1 MERRLGS
8 LRAEHTR
15 GEGGKFTAPMV
26 LVHGLWETAVAW
38 RPFVGFLSHRG
49 WDCFALHLRDAES
62 VAMLR
67 ADLHDAIA
75 ALDTAPVLIGHDLGA
90 LLALDVA
97 AQARAVVALAPLVLP
112 PVIGAPPEALARA
125 GNWITR
131 WRGRALAPPRG
142 RWRTDYDARA
152 APVPTAL
159 VRELSAQPWPV
170 TPPRARVP
178 VLVLAGAQDAVT
190 DPAAAQTLAAA
201 VAAPC
206 EISDGGHALAVAAG
220 WEARV
225 SRIHR
230 WAVRELGEEL
240 LALYAEAMEPD

>member
-1 MERRLGS
+1 MERRLGP

-15 GEGGKFTAPMV
+15 GEGGKFTVPVV
-26 LVHGLWETAVAW
+26 LVHGLWETAAAW
-38 RPFVGFLSHRG
+38 LPFVGYLSHRG
-49 WDCFALHLRDAES
+49 WDCFALHLRGAET

-67 ADLHDAIA
+67 ADVQDAIA
-75 ALDTAPVLIGHDLGA
+75 ELDAAPVLIGHDLGA

-112 PVIGAPPEALARA
+112 PVSRAPPAALAHA

-142 RWRTDYDARA
+142 RWRTDYDSSGASLPA
-152 APVPTAL
+152 VL
-159 VRELSAQPWPV
+159 VRELRARPWPV
-170 TPPRARVP
+170 AALGARVP
-178 VLVLAGAQDAVT
+178 ALVLAGAQDSVT
-190 DPAAAQTLAAA
+190 DPAAAQALATVVGAR
-201 VAAPC
+201 C
-206 EISDGGHALAVAAG
+206 EIDDGGHALVGPG

-230 WAVRELGEEL
+230 WAVRELGEDL
-240 LALYAEAMEPD
+240 LALYAEAMEQD

>member
-15 GEGGKFTAPMV
+15 GEGGKFTAPIV
-26 LVHGLWETAVAW
+26 LVHGLWETAAAW

-49 WDCFALHLRDAES
+49 WDCFALHLGGAES

-67 ADLHDAIA
+67 ADLQDAIA

-97 AQARAVVALAPLVLP
+97 AHARAVVALAPLVLP
-112 PVIGAPPEALARA
+112 PVSSAPPEALARA
-125 GNWITR
+125 GNWISR
-131 WRGRALAPPRG
+131 WRGRALAPPHG
-142 RWRTDYDARA
+142 RWRTDYDSRA
-152 APVPTAL
+152 VPAPAAL
-159 VRELSAQPWPV
+159 VRELRARPWPV
-170 TPPRARVP
+170 APLGARVP
-178 VLVLAGAQDAVT
+178 ALVFAGAQDAVT
-190 DPAAAQTLAAA
+190 DPAAAQALAAA
-201 VAAPC
+201 VGAPC
-206 EISDGGHALAVAAG
+206 EIGDGGHALAVAPG
-220 WEARV
+220 WEVRV

-240 LALYAEAMEPD
+240 LALYAEAMEQD